1 MATWNDLAELMFPD
15 VKETIADLQ
24 NKFPARSGVCTRF
37 APSPTG
43 YLHIG
48 GLFSCFTSRRFAKQN
63 NGTLILRIEDTD
75 QKRQIEWWTEFLLN
89 ALKNF
94 GIGFD
99 EWNLW
104 ANWEDVWDYGPYTQ
118 SQRKYF
124 YRVFTKALV
133 AKWLAYP
140 CWMTT
145 EEIEK
150 IRAQQ
155 ELAKIMPW
163 IYGNYSI
170 YRNKTVDELVEMVK
184 QNPDYIVRFRSH
196 GDANKK
202 IVFEDI
208 LRWKVSMWD
217 NYNDIVLLKS
227 DGLPT
232 YHLAHITDDTL
243 MKVTHIIRA
252 EEWLT
257 SVPLHLQLFQAF
269 DLPAPKYCHL
279 AQILKV
285 DEETGK
291 KRKISKRKD
300 PEANVEFLLEHGF
313 AVQWILDYLYTIMDS
328 WFEEWQKENSDK
340 TFLDR
345 EFALENMNK
354 SGALIDLVKM
364 EQINN
369 AYLSRISTDQLLKEW
384 LTWAEKYD
392 TDLADLIKSDM
403 DYARNALNIERH
415 TEKDP
420 KRFYTFKDID
430 TQLRFFFDSEREKLV
445 KNDELRVKSEDGK
458 INWFGDFDMNVMKNF
473 VDEYISVLNFDMTVE
488 EWFDQLKQIGKKYG
502 FAANN
507 AEFKEWWYIWKVW
520 DLAMFL
526 RLALCASKRTPDL
539 FSVMKVMWKER
550 VENRL
555 NLLIKYE

>member
-24 NKFPARSGVCTRF
+24 NKFPARTWTCTRF
-37 APSPTG
+37 APSPTW
-43 YLHIG
+43 YLHIWW
-48 GLFSCFTSRRFAKQN
+48 LFSCFSAWRFAKQT
-63 NGTLILRIEDTD
+63 NGTMILRVEDTD
-75 QKRQIEWWTEFLLN
+75 QKRLIEWWISVLLN

-94 GIGFD
+94 WISFD
-99 EWNLW
+99 EWNLGE
-104 ANWEDVWDYGPYTQ
+104 NWEDVWNYGPYTQ

-124 YRVFTKALV
+124 YRVFVKELV

-140 CWMTT
+140 CWMSTD
-145 EEIEK
+145 EIEK
-150 IRAQQ
+150 IREQQ
-155 ELAKIMPW
+155 ELAKIMPG

-170 YRNKTVDELVEMVK
+170 YRNKTVDELIQMVK
-184 QNPDYIVRFRSH
+184 ENSDYIVRFRSH
-196 GDANKK
+196 GDTNKK

-217 NYNDIVLLKS
+217 NFLDIILLKS

-243 MKVTHIIRA
+243 MWVTHIIRA

-285 DEETGK
+285 DDETGK

-300 PEANVEFLLEHGF
+300 PEANVEYLLENWF

-328 WFEEWQKENSDK
+328 WFEEWQKVNLDK

-345 EFALENMNK
+345 EFVLENMNK
-354 SGALIDLVKM
+354 SWALIDLVKM

-369 AYLSRISTDQLLKEW
+369 LYLSRISTDQLLKEW
-384 LTWAEKYD
+384 LTRAEKYD
-392 TDLADLIKSDM
+392 TDLADLIKSDV
-403 DYARNALNIERH
+403 DYAKSALNIERH

-430 TQLRFFFDSEREKLV
+430 TQLRFSFDSEREKLV
-445 KNDELRVKSEDGK
+445 KNGELRAKSEDGK

-473 VDEYISVLNFDMTVE
+473 IDEYISVLNFDMTVE
-488 EWFDQLKQIGKKYG
+488 EWFDQLKQTGKKYG

-539 FSVMKVMWKER
+539 FSVMKVMWKDR

-555 NLLIKYE
+555 KLVIKYE